1 MTCLLNEEISAIKHT
16 MAHLKKGMIL
26 EPDSSKKEQMK
37 RHYEDLQRILTDK
50 LEQCGD
56 YHG

>member
-16 MAHLKKGMIL
+16 IAHLKKGMVL
-26 EPDSSKKEQMK
+26 EPDPSKKAKMK
-37 RHYEDLQRILTDK
+37 RDVDELNGLLENK

>member
-1 MTCLLNEEISAIKHT
+1 MTCLLNEEISAIKYT

-26 EPDSSKKEQMK
+26 EPDSSKKEKM
-37 RHYEDLQRILTDK
+37 RRDYEDLQRILTNK

-56 YHG
+56 YQG

>member
-1 MTCLLNEEISAIKHT
+1 MNVLNEEINAIKHT
-16 MAHLKKGMIL
+16 IAHLNKGVVL
-26 EPDSSKKEQMK
+26 EPDPSKKAKMK
-37 RHYEDLQRILTDK
+37 RDIKELNSLLRDK

>member
-16 MAHLKKGMIL
+16 IAHLKKGVVL
-26 EPDSSKKEQMK
+26 ETNTTKKEQMK
-37 RHYEDLQRILTDK
+37 RDIKELDNLLQEK
-50 LEQCGD
+50 LEQCSD

>member
-16 MAHLKKGMIL
+16 IAHLKKGVVL
-26 EPDSSKKEQMK
+26 EPDTTKKEQMK
-37 RHYEDLQRILTDK
+37 RDIKELDNLLQEK
-50 LEQCGD
+50 LEQCSD